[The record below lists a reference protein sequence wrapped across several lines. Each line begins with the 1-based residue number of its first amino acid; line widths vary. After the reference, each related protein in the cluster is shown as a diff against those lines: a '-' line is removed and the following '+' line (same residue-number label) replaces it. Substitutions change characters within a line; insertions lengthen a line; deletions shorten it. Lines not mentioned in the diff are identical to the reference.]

1 VGCGG
6 CGEEILMDTGDGEE
20 VWDVGQ
26 SEGGLG
32 VGIKSGV

>member
-1 VGCGG
+1 MGFGD
-6 CGEEILMDTGDGEE
+6 ILVETGVRVE

-32 VGIKSGV
+32 GE